1 MDNLLHACEY
11 AHLSP
16 GRDPTAFVILSK
28 ASTTQ
33 EGLLASGI
41 KKKKWLACVFTQI
54 AEICLQRS
62 LVERDV
68 NCYPSVKML
77 TDRTR

>member
-11 AHLSP
+11 AHLFP
-16 GRDPTAFVILSK
+16 GRDPTAFVMLSK

-41 KKKKWLACVFTQI
+41 KRKKWRVHSRRL
-54 AEICLQRS
+54 LRS
-62 LVERDV
+62 VSSGAWWKE
-68 NCYPSVKML
+68 ML
-77 TDRTR
+77 TAILVSRC